1 MSDTAHHDHHH
12 CKGHHGHSH
21 HGSVTTGRRF
31 AIAIALNI
39 SFVIIEVVYGYI
51 THSMALIADAGH
63 NLFDVFGLLLA
74 SWSVML
80 MRRRPDNRYTYGLH
94 SSSILAALFNALLL
108 LIACAAIVWEAMNRF
123 FVTPEVTGLTVS
135 VVAAIGIAINGFSA
149 WLFVSGSKTDLNIRG
164 AFLHMAADAV
174 VSLGVVI
181 AGISMF
187 YTGYY
192 WIDPLVSLIIVAI
205 IVIGTWGLLRDS
217 VNLALNAVPPH
228 IDSTAVKKYLSTL
241 PHVTDVHDLHIWAMS
256 TQANALTAHLVIPS
270 GHPGDAFMETITREL
285 STQFSIGHSTIQ
297 IELGNAHHR
306 CSLDKTNG

>member
-1 MSDTAHHDHHH
+1 MSDSSHHDHHH
-12 CKGHHGHSH
+12 CKGHH
-21 HGSVTTGRRF
+21 HGPIPNGRRF

-39 SFVIIEVVYGYI
+39 SFVIIEVVYGYL

-80 MRRRPDNRYTYGLH
+80 MRLRPDNRYTYGLH

-149 WLFVSGSKTDLNIRG
+149 WLFVSGSKTDLNMRG
-164 AFLHMAADAV
+164 AFLHMVADAV

-187 YTGYY
+187 YTGQY
-192 WIDPLVSLIIVAI
+192 WIDPLVSIIIVGV

-228 IDSTAVKKYLSTL
+228 IDIIAVKKYLSTL

-256 TQANALTAHLVIPS
+256 TQANALTVHLVIPS
-270 GHPGDAFMETITREL
+270 GHPGDVFMEKVVREL
-285 STQFSIGHSTIQ
+285 DVQFSIGHSTIQ
-297 IELGNAHHR
+297 IELGKAQHT
-306 CSLDKTNG
+306 CSLDTRDT